1 MGPAL
6 AEKLSSRFYDGDD
19 FHSEE
24 NKEKMSSGLAL
35 TDQDRL
41 PWLELLSSLLAREQG
56 CVLACSALKKSY
68 RLVVRTDSLRKY
80 TLKTMQRNS
89 VSEWCWSGVCV
100 LERF

>member
-1 MGPAL
+1 MGQAL
-6 AEKLSSRFYDGDD
+6 AEKLSSKFYDGDD

-41 PWLELLSSLLAREQG
+41 PWLESLASLLAREPS

-68 RLVVRTDSLRKY
+68 RLVAR
-80 TLKTMQRNS
+80 
-89 VSEWCWSGVCV
+89 
-100 LERF
+100 